1 LEQIIEDKYLLIKEK
16 LKKQNTASI
25 RLSDCI
31 DNRISYHFVK
41 NDNEDNHNEDIN
53 TVRDTD
59 TESEKARNSTKLV
72 FF

>member
-31 DNRISYHFVK
+31 DNKISYHFVK
-41 NDNEDNHNEDIN
+41 NNNLDIN
-53 TVRDTD
+53 TVLDTD
-59 TESEKARNSTKLV
+59 LESEKALNSRKLV
-72 FF
+72 FFHLFI

>member
-1 LEQIIEDKYLLIKEK
+1 MEQIIEDKYLLIKEK

-41 NDNEDNHNEDIN
+41 NNSDIN
-53 TVRDTD
+53 TVLDTD
-59 TESEKARNSTKLV
+59 LGSEKALNSRKLV
-72 FF
+72 FFHLFI